1 MLLGFIIRL
10 LEFNTYYL
18 NWTG

>member
-10 LEFNTYYL
+10 LEFSTYYL
-18 NWTG
+18 NWI